1 VKKSIQATIA
11 EYPRAFW
18 VLMGGMFI
26 DQLGANFIYP
36 FFALFVTARFG
47 VGLAQVGL
55 MLGTMTAGGILGGF
69 IGGSLADR
77 FGRKVMI
84 LFGLL
89 VSGLF
94 STAIIFITRF
104 EWLFFAAAMVGFLG
118 NMSGPARQAMLVD
131 LLPEDKR
138 ASGFGILRV
147 VFNLTVAIGPLIG
160 GLASDYSFNWLFI
173 GDAFTS
179 AITFL
184 ILLKYLPETKPAMI
198 KKEKGEEKPTAK
210 GYLAILR
217 DRDYILLLIVIMLTF
232 AVLLQML
239 STLSVYMRNV
249 HAFPNKYYGYIL
261 SLNAS
266 MVVGL
271 QFWVSR
277 QAEKIP
283 PLMAMVVGSVFATI
297 GYSLFG
303 FIHGIWMFALAM
315 AILTFG
321 EMILDPMSQTIAA
334 RFAPPDMRGRYMAAL
349 GFSVSFSNLVTPY
362 LAGLVI
368 DYYDPNWIW
377 YMCGIIG
384 TMTIFGYLGLH
395 FLTKARNEK
404 LAATEG
410 AV

>member
-1 VKKSIQATIA
+1 LKKSLQKTFSA
-11 EYPRAFW
+11 YPRPFW
-18 VLMGGMFI
+18 VLMTGVFI

-47 VGLAQVGL
+47 VGLTQVGL
-55 MLGTMTAGGILGGF
+55 MLGTMTAGGLLGGF
-69 IGGSLADR
+69 VGGSLADR
-77 FGRKVMI
+77 VGRKVMI

-104 EWLFFAAAMVGFLG
+104 EQLFLAAALVGFLG
-118 NMSGPARQAMLVD
+118 SMSQPARDAMLVD
-131 LLPEDKR
+131 LLPEERR

-173 GDAFTS
+173 GDALTS
-179 AITFL
+179 AITFVF
-184 ILLKYLPETKPAMI
+184 LLKYLPETKPQPAANI
-198 KKEKGEEKPTAK
+198 KGENKNGAK
-210 GYLAILR
+210 GYGAILR
-217 DRDYILLLIVIMLTF
+217 DRDYLLLLVVIMLTF
-232 AVLLQML
+232 AVLMQML
-239 STLSVYMRNV
+239 STLSVFMRDV
-249 HAFPNKYYGYIL
+249 HGFPNKYYGYIL
-261 SLNAS
+261 SLNAG
-266 MVVGL
+266 MVVLL

-283 PLMAMVVGSVFATI
+283 PLLAMAIGSVFAAI
-297 GYSLFG
+297 GYGLFG
-303 FIHGIWMFALAM
+303 FIQGIGLFALAM

-321 EMILDPMSQTIAA
+321 EMILDPMSQTIAS
-334 RFAPPDMRGRYMAAL
+334 RFAPPDMRGRYMAAF
-349 GFSVSFSNLVTPY
+349 GFSVSVSNLVTPT

-384 TMTIFGYLGLH
+384 TITILCYIGLH
-395 FLTKARNEK
+395 IRTKTRMDR
-404 LAATEG
+404 
-410 AV
+410 AVVNGGTV

>member
-1 VKKSIQATIA
+1 MKKKLQAVFS
-11 EYPRAFW
+11 EYPRPFW
-18 VLMGGMFI
+18 VLMAGMFI

-55 MLGTMTAGGILGGF
+55 MLGTMTAGGIAGSF

-77 FGRKVMI
+77 YGRKVMI

-94 STAIIFITRF
+94 STAIIFITKF
-104 EWLFFAAAMVGFLG
+104 EHLFFAAALVGFLG

-131 LLPEDKR
+131 LLPEKKR

-173 GDAFTS
+173 GDALTS

-184 ILLKYLPETKPAMI
+184 ILLKYLPETKPEI
-198 KKEKGEEKPTAK
+198 IRKEKGEDKPTVK
-210 GYLAILR
+210 GYLSILR
-217 DRDYILLLIVIMLTF
+217 DQDYILLLIVIMLTF
-232 AVLLQML
+232 AVLMQML
-239 STLSVYMRNV
+239 STLSVYMRDA
-249 HAFPNKYYGYIL
+249 HGFPNKYYGYIL
-261 SLNAS
+261 SLNAG
-266 MVVGL
+266 MVVAL

-277 QAEKIP
+277 QAEKLKP
-283 PLMAMVVGSVFATI
+283 MLAMVAGSVFATI
-297 GYSLFG
+297 GYGLFG
-303 FIHGIWMFALAM
+303 FVHGIWMFALSM

-321 EMILDPMSQTIAA
+321 EMILDPMSQTLAA
-334 RFAPPDMRGRYMAAL
+334 KFAPADMRGRYMAAL
-349 GFSVSFSNLVTPY
+349 GFSVSFSNLITPY

-368 DYYDPNWIW
+368 DHYDPNWIW
-377 YMCGIIG
+377 YACGIIG
-384 TMTIFGYLGLH
+384 SLTILGYLGLH
-395 FLTKARNEK
+395 FRIKGRDINSAAVEK
-404 LAATEG
+404 T
-410 AV
+410 V